1 MALLPY
7 LNAIRG
13 TGNYTE
19 QQKPSG
25 VFLFL
30 VQTNFFCWNSEQNG
44 KGLAGEVSSYIVFY
58 PSLRKSPIKKYAADN
73 QHDPAS
79 LFFNQHQTRYIKRV
93 YWNHHKSFALIYREI
108 KTRFDIY
115 GTKYFKSVIKGFK
128 FVFSDLFFLQIK
140 LLLYNKNNL
149 KNWMPLQYL
158 KKVSNETEESKG
170 LRPTIQKDEKSALF
184 CNSVNSVISSSK
196 FSFK

>member
-1 MALLPY
+1 MALLHY

-19 QQKPSG
+19 QQKPTG

-73 QHDPAS
+73 QHDPTS

-115 GTKYFKSVIKGFK
+115 GTKYFKSVIKGLK
-128 FVFSDLFFLQIK
+128 FVFSDPFFSCRLNFCFTTKITQKIGC
-140 LLLYNKNNL
+140 LCNTR
-149 KNWMPLQYL
+149 
-158 KKVSNETEESKG
+158 KKFRTKQKSRKGYVQPYKKMKKCLCFAIVS
-170 LRPTIQKDEKSALF
+170 IQ
-184 CNSVNSVISSSK
+184 
-196 FSFK
+196 